1 MAYLSLI
8 TMFFYITYYKVEI
21 RRIILGS
28 VRLLVKPFMLIC
40 THDLLGEKNTVL
52 WLISRLIMAA
62 EPCLKG

>member
-28 VRLLVKPFMLIC
+28 VWLLVKPFVLIC
-40 THDLLGEKNTVL
+40 TADLLGGKNTVP
-52 WLISRLIMAA
+52 WLMSRFIMTA
-62 EPCLKG
+62 EHCLKR